1 MANAFADADL
11 RDVLPRIDVP
21 TLLLYGD
28 ADRRSPLP
36 VAEDL
41 HAGIPGSKLVVIE
54 GPGHMVNLETPERF
68 NEEVR
73 SFLSA

>member
-1 MANAFADADL
+1 VIVKDYHPGGLRAMANAFADADL

-28 ADRRSPLP
+28 AD
-36 VAEDL
+36 
-41 HAGIPGSKLVVIE
+41 
-54 GPGHMVNLETPERF
+54 

-73 SFLSA
+73 SFLRQAG